1 MNKKLYLQTFGYP
14 LFVLMLI
21 LLAVCVDDVIG
32 LALPV
37 PAALLPL
44 AAGGGKVCYDTLRSV
59 IRSRKITAGLL
70 VVLALIGSVFTGEF
84 MEGAEVSFMMLL
96 GEALEDFSVEKTWN
110 NVRRMMERIS
120 HTEYGRQM
128 APTGEGGSAN
138 RLADR
143 FSRYFFP
150 LVLGIGI
157 LVGLTTRDIHRV
169 MTIFVIACP
178 CSLMLSSPIAV
189 LTCIGNAAK
198 KGILIA
204 DGETV
209 ERCGGV
215 RSVSGPVNG
224 IYTADNG
231 LTFGIEKKADIIFTS
246 NDDTALSNALALTR
260 RTRTIIWQNILFFAC
275 FVNLAGIVLSGLGYL
290 NPVLGALIHNGSTV
304 CVVLNSLRLL
314 R

>member
-1 MNKKLYLQTFGYP
+1 MNKKMVCQTFAYP
-14 LFVLMLI
+14 AFVLALI
-21 LLAVCVDDVIG
+21 LLAVYIDEI
-32 LALPV
+32 LKLNLPFPV
-37 PAALLPL
+37 SLLPL
-44 AAGGGKVCYDTLRSV
+44 AVGGGRVCFDTLRGV
-59 IRSRKITAGLL
+59 IRTRRVTAGLL
-70 VVLALIGSVFTGEF
+70 VVLSLIGSVFTGEF

-96 GEALEDFSVEKTWN
+96 GEALEDFSVEKTWE
-110 NVRRMMERIS
+110 NVRRTMEKLS
-120 HTEYGRQM
+120 PGKYGQPG
-128 APTGEGGSAN
+128 ALSGDGGSAG

-143 FSRYFFP
+143 FSRWFFP
-150 LVLGIGI
+150 LILGCGI
-157 LVGLTTRDIHRV
+157 AAGLITHDIRRV

-198 KGILIA
+198 RGILIT

-209 ERCGGV
+209 ERCGSV
-215 RSVSGPVNG
+215 RSVSEEKDG

-231 LTFGIEKKADIIFTS
+231 LTFGTKKEADIIFTS
-246 NDDTALSNALALTR
+246 KDDTALPYVLTLTK

-275 FVNLAGIVLSGLGYL
+275 FVNLAGILLSALGLL
-290 NPVLGALIHNGSTV
+290 NPVLGALVHNGSTV